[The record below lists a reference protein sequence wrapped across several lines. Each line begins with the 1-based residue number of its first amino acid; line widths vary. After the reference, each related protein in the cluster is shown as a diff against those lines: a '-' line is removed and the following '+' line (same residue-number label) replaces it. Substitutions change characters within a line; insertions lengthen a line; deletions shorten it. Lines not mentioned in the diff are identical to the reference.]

1 MVKSFNTPNEL
12 CKFINEN
19 PNVLVVQI
27 VEYSEPNTLEN
38 DKWCGCDHII
48 RLYYRLRSAK

>member
-1 MVKSFNTPNEL
+1 MAKSFNTSNEL
-12 CKFINEN
+12 CKFVNEN
-19 PNVLVVQI
+19 PDVLVVQI